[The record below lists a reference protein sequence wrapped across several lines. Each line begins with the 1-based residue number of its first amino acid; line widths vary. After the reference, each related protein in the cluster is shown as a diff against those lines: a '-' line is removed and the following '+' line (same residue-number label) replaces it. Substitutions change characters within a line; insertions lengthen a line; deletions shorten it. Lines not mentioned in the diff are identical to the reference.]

1 MFVSKFR
8 SWFADPDGTPVLVRR
23 LLAEQAR
30 GHASRYVLAFVLMS
44 FSAACTAI
52 AAYLIKNVVNESY
65 LNHNF
70 RAVLTLSLVT
80 MLPFVLKG
88 LSTYGY
94 SVTMARIGARIIA
107 QNQRRMFDKLLNEGL
122 SFFADRHSTEFIA
135 RLTTGANSAW
145 QVLNLLINAIGRDVL
160 SLIGLA
166 TVMVIQDP
174 IMFFLGIAVV
184 PPAMIVL
191 RKMVRRIRVVAL
203 KQFTGGTRIL
213 ETMQEAV
220 QGIRIVKA
228 FTLEDEMRRRFERS
242 VDEVQHESM
251 KMARIANRTSPLM
264 ESLAGAA
271 IALVVMYSGYRVI
284 YSGATAG
291 EFMSFLASFLL
302 AFEPAKRLARL
313 NVELNSGLVGVRV
326 LFEVIDSAPTEPID
340 SNETPLVLTSAARIE
355 FRDVHFAYHHAE

>member
-80 MLPFVLKG
+80 MLLFVLKG

-145 QVLNLLINAIGRDVL
+145 QVLNLLITSFGE
-160 SLIGLA
+160 
-166 TVMVIQDP
+166 
-174 IMFFLGIAVV
+174 
-184 PPAMIVL
+184 
-191 RKMVRRIRVVAL
+191 VA
-203 KQFTGGTRIL
+203 
-213 ETMQEAV
+213 AW
-220 QGIRIVKA
+220 A
-228 FTLEDEMRRRFERS
+228 
-242 VDEVQHESM
+242 
-251 KMARIANRTSPLM
+251 
-264 ESLAGAA
+264 
-271 IALVVMYSGYRVI
+271 
-284 YSGATAG
+284 
-291 EFMSFLASFLL
+291 
-302 AFEPAKRLARL
+302 
-313 NVELNSGLVGVRV
+313 
-326 LFEVIDSAPTEPID
+326 
-340 SNETPLVLTSAARIE
+340 
-355 FRDVHFAYHHAE
+355 